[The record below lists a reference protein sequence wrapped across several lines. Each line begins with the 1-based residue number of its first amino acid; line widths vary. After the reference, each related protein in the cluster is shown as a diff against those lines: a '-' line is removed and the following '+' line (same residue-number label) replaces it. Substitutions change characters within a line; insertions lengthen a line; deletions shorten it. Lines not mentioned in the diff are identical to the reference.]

1 MDLRYFEL
9 HDILCEVSIAL
20 EGGHGAAAAA
30 LVKRALRWIEADW
43 LATPAEIRVGTPGA
57 PAAPHRFDEDDDD

>member
-9 HDILCEVSIAL
+9 HDMLCEASIAL

-30 LVKRALRWIEADW
+30 LVQKALRWIEADW
-43 LATPAEIRVGTPGA
+43 LATPAEIRASA